1 MSTPSLAILPP
12 AAEEYESAGKLPPF
26 TEFGS
31 DVEAPGV
38 LERVA
43 SQISYKREIV
53 LVCGDGSAYASPTAL
68 NTVLQL
74 YALRIR
80 HVLYMSDGPAACA
93 RLRRAVPSLACAWSS
108 IINTSKPKHDSVLV
122 KKWWDMRFY
131 FYNVRK
137 HMLSRLAG
145 DLGYNVLQTDTDV
158 AYFANPFPALKAGA
172 IGRHQLVIQPDLP
185 LANAG
190 VMYAQRMRPTDAAAW
205 VLRELITRIR
215 AFSFHPELVPRLLPW
230 ARPPYFSNADEQS
243 LLNDCLASAI
253 AETVRAARPHAW
265 LHAAPAPRPRSA
277 RRSAVLSSGRTPAAF
292 GAAAAAVQLA
302 QSIPH
307 QTHTFTCL
315 LPRSRPVSVCLT
327 AMLPLLD
334 GDHGVQIRRHAQ
346 GQPHM
351 AVGAHAGSS
360 AAPKAHVGHS
370 CPQRAAAIRQ
380 PAVLPPSR
388 PQGLHA
394 AALVQPQE
402 RDHLRLARQF
412 VAARHP
418 AEGRDDRG
426 RRACRRALALEQR
439 GRHRRCCLDRAGCC
453 GHVLRRRG
461 RRLSSV
467 ALVSLRESAQLADA
481 ALHAL

>member
-1 MSTPSLAILPP
+1 MSTPSVAAVLPP
-12 AAEEYESAGKLPPF
+12 TAEEYESAGKLPPF

-43 SQISYKREIV
+43 SQVSYKREIV

-137 HMLSRLAG
+137 HMISRLAG

-158 AYFANPFPALKAGA
+158 AWFANPFPALKAGV

-253 AETVRAARPHAW
+253 AETVRAIRPRAGS
-265 LHAAPAPRPRSA
+265 HAAPAQ
-277 RRSAVLSSGRTPAAF
+277 RTA
-292 GAAAAAVQLA
+292 
-302 QSIPH
+302 
-307 QTHTFTCL
+307 
-315 LPRSRPVSVCLT
+315 
-327 AMLPLLD
+327 
-334 GDHGVQIRRHAQ
+334 
-346 GQPHM
+346 
-351 AVGAHAGSS
+351 
-360 AAPKAHVGHS
+360 
-370 CPQRAAAIRQ
+370 
-380 PAVLPPSR
+380 
-388 PQGLHA
+388 
-394 AALVQPQE
+394 
-402 RDHLRLARQF
+402 
-412 VAARHP
+412 
-418 AEGRDDRG
+418 
-426 RRACRRALALEQR
+426 
-439 GRHRRCCLDRAGCC
+439 
-453 GHVLRRRG
+453 
-461 RRLSSV
+461 
-467 ALVSLRESAQLADA
+467 
-481 ALHAL
+481 